1 MRKHYI
7 LYVIAIAMILV
18 GCEKNQTDSLII
30 IPPPREEMP
39 SRPSVRDMP
48 IDRVDVQVDRA
59 TNEANVTILGWL
71 PDSCTAHHE
80 TTVSPEGNTIRI
92 KITTVRPHGV
102 YCATEAFDYQE
113 TIALGSLDAGD
124 YTVIVNDVET
134 SFTIEP

>member
-30 IPPPREEMP
+30 IPPSREEMP

-71 PDSCTAHHE
+71 SDSCTAHHE

-92 KITTVRPHGV
+92 KITTVRPRGV